1 MNSLGELVGDFAHG
15 AGPSCSFPFS
25 ARRSHWR
32 AQSAKNLGRLA
43 QERPSTATI
52 LPSVAKDTEKL
63 IRQLSLISFLM
74 ANRRPVSALEIKQE
88 VEGYS
93 SMNEDAFARRFYA
106 DRAELE
112 SLGIALKVDRPS
124 EGFLESELYALP
136 PENYYLPAIEFTDGE
151 LAALRTALHLLDGEF
166 AYAEPLR
173 LALQQVSWGRKSPLS
188 GPESAPIEMAMTASA
203 GGRELSQRL
212 AKIETAISRRK
223 TIQFSY
229 YTMERDATADRKVDP
244 YHLVFRSGQ
253 FYLIG
258 FAHERD
264 AVRVFRL
271 SRIQG
276 KVSYASKAE
285 HDFNPPGSFD
295 RHDYGSR
302 ADWQMGSK
310 AGRARIFLR
319 DRIDWLV
326 ERDYG
331 EFGAFAPAV
340 NGDSK
345 ALNDSKGSVYETDFA
360 SSRQLVAWLLGWR
373 QHAAVLD
380 PPELAAEAEERRELL
395 RARHSEDFATAKP
408 VASSAVREAE
418 RRSRSNGKAETVI
431 RPERFARLVT
441 LAGMMIDAA
450 RNDRTLLTAEVCEE
464 LGISVKELA
473 GDIDVLNVVNF
484 GGGTY
489 VLYAELQGDVI
500 DVDPEAYGDSFA
512 KPARLLPLEAKALV
526 AAIDFFGDHL
536 PQEGLDTA
544 RDKIIAA
551 LGHDPSQEGLQI
563 TIERDEPEI
572 VSAVNDAIADRA
584 VLRIKYYKENEDE
597 FTTREI
603 EPYRLARGP
612 EGWYVGCR
620 DRRRDAVRHF
630 RLDRTKEAEAT
641 GEHFEPADDVEA
653 QLSSPAQSWLS
664 EGEVTDARVA
674 RVWVSPERARWVRE
688 ERTVVEELAD
698 GALIIEMPFAG
709 TSWLVR
715 EVLKGAGD
723 MVVLEPGD
731 ARQAV
736 HAAVSS

>member
-1 MNSLGELVGDFAHG
+1 M
-15 AGPSCSFPFS
+15 
-25 ARRSHWR
+25 
-32 AQSAKNLGRLA
+32 
-43 QERPSTATI
+43 
-52 LPSVAKDTEKL
+52 AKDTEKL

-136 PENYYLPAIEFTDGE
+136 PENYYLPAIKFIDGE
-151 LAALRTALHLLDGEF
+151 LAALGTALTLLDGQF

-173 LALQQVSWGRKSPLS
+173 LALQQVSWGRRSPLS
-188 GPESAPIEMAMTASA
+188 NGNGDSAPIEMAMTASA

-223 TIQFSY
+223 TIEFSY
-229 YTMERDATADRKVDP
+229 YTMERDATADRRVDP

-258 FAHERD
+258 HSHERN

-276 KVSYASKAE
+276 KVSYATKAE
-285 HDFNPPGSFD
+285 HDFTPPDEFD
-295 RHDYGSR
+295 RRDYASR
-302 ADWQMGSK
+302 ADWQMGSTT
-310 AGRARIFLR
+310 GRAKIFLS
-319 DRIDWLV
+319 DRVDWLV

-331 EFGAFAPAV
+331 DYGEMRPAV
-340 NGDSK
+340 K
-345 ALNDSKGSVYETDFA
+345 ADGAPGRGSIFETDFS
-360 SSRQLVAWLLGWR
+360 SSRQLVAWMLGWR
-373 QHAAVLD
+373 HNAVVLD
-380 PPELAAEAEERRELL
+380 PPQLVTELEERRDVL
-395 RARHSEDFATAKP
+395 RDRHAEGFATAKP
-408 VASSAVREAE
+408 VARPAVQEAE
-418 RRSRSNGKAETVI
+418 RRSRSNGKSETVI

-441 LAGMMIDAA
+441 LAGMLIESA
-450 RNDRTLLTAEVCEE
+450 RNERRLLTAEVCRE
-464 LGISVKELA
+464 LGISEKELR

-489 VLYAELQGDVI
+489 VLYAEIVGSEI

-512 KPARLLPLEAKALV
+512 RPARLLPLEAKALI

-536 PQEGLDTA
+536 PQAGLDTA
-544 RDKIIAA
+544 RDKIVEA
-551 LGHDPSQEGLQI
+551 LGHDPSEEGLQI
-563 TIERDEPEI
+563 TIERDAPEI
-572 VSAVNDAIADRA
+572 VSAVNDAIKQRQ
-584 VLRIKYYKENEDE
+584 VLKINYYKENEDQ
-597 FTTREI
+597 FTSREI

-612 EGWYVGCR
+612 GGWYVGCR
-620 DRRRDAVRHF
+620 DRKRDAVRHF
-630 RLDRTKEAEAT
+630 RLDRTKQAEPT
-641 GEHFEPADDVEA
+641 GESFERSEDVEA
-653 QLSSPAQSWLS
+653 QLGTQHWLS
-664 EGEVTDARVA
+664 EGEVTDARISS
-674 RVWVSPERARWVRE
+674 VWVSPERARWVRE

-698 GALIIEMPFAG
+698 DALVIEMPFAG

-723 MVVLEPGD
+723 MVVLEPAD
-731 ARQAV
+731 AREAV
-736 HAAVSS
+736 LAAVSE

>member
-1 MNSLGELVGDFAHG
+1 
-15 AGPSCSFPFS
+15 
-25 ARRSHWR
+25 
-32 AQSAKNLGRLA
+32 
-43 QERPSTATI
+43 
-52 LPSVAKDTEKL
+52 VAKDTEKL

-112 SLGIALKVDRPS
+112 SLGIALKVDKPS

-136 PENYYLPAIEFTDGE
+136 PENYYLPAIEFLDGE
-151 LAALRTALHLLDGEF
+151 LAALGTALTLLDGQF

-173 LALQQVSWGRKSPLS
+173 LALQQVSWGRKSPLQN
-188 GPESAPIEMAMTASA
+188 GDSAPIEMAMTASA

-223 TIQFSY
+223 TIEFSY
-229 YTMERDATADRKVDP
+229 YTMERDATEDRKVDP
-244 YHLVFRSGQ
+244 YHLVFRSGL

-258 FAHERD
+258 HSHERD

-276 KVSYASKAE
+276 KVSYATKAE
-285 HDFNPPGSFD
+285 HDFTTPDEFD
-295 RHDYGSR
+295 RRDYASR
-302 ADWQMGSK
+302 ADWQMGSNE
-310 AGRARIFLR
+310 GRAKIFLS

-326 ERDYG
+326 EREYG
-331 EFGAFAPAV
+331 GFGEMRPVRPEDDAP
-340 NGDSK
+340 G
-345 ALNDSKGSVYETDFA
+345 KGSIFETDYS

-373 QHAAVLD
+373 KNAEVLE
-380 PPELAAEAEERRELL
+380 PSELAEEAEERRRLL
-395 RARHSEDFATAKP
+395 RERHSADFATAKP
-408 VASSAVREAE
+408 VARPAVEEAE

-441 LAGMMIDAA
+441 LAGRLIESA
-450 RNDRTLLTAEVCEE
+450 RHTEPLRVEEVCAE
-464 LGISVKELA
+464 LGIDRKELA

-489 VLYAELQGDVI
+489 VLYAEIAGDVI
-500 DVDPEAYGDSFA
+500 EVDPEAYGDSFA
-512 KPARLLPLEAKALV
+512 RPARLLPLEAKALI

-536 PQEGLDTA
+536 PQAGLDTA
-544 RDKIIAA
+544 REKIVAA
-551 LGHDPSQEGLQI
+551 LGHDPSEEGLQI

-572 VSAVNDAIADRA
+572 VSAVNDAIAA
-584 VLRIKYYKENEDE
+584 TQVLKINYYKENEDQ
-597 FTTREI
+597 FTSREI

-612 EGWYVGCR
+612 GGWYVGCR
-620 DRRRDAVRHF
+620 DRKRDAVRHF
-630 RLDRTKEAEAT
+630 RLDRTKEAERT
-641 GEHFEPADDVEA
+641 GESFERSESVEE
-653 QLSSPAQSWLS
+653 QLSGQEWLS
-664 EGEVTDARVA
+664 EGEVTDARIA
-674 RVWVSPERARWVRE
+674 GVWVSPERARWVRE

-698 GALIIEMPFAG
+698 DALIIEMPFAG
-709 TSWLVR
+709 SSWLVR

-723 MVVLEPGD
+723 MVVLEPAD
-731 ARQAV
+731 MREAV
-736 HAAVSS
+736 LAAVSD

>member
-1 MNSLGELVGDFAHG
+1 MPCKGANSAFPGRRTLC
-15 AGPSCSFPFS
+15 GPRTASIL
-25 ARRSHWR
+25 R
-32 AQSAKNLGRLA
+32 A
-43 QERPSTATI
+43 
-52 LPSVAKDTEKL
+52 VAKDTEKL

-136 PENYYLPAIEFTDGE
+136 PENYYLPAIKFVDGE
-151 LAALRTALHLLDGEF
+151 LAALGTALTLLDGQF

-173 LALQQVSWGRKSPLS
+173 LALQQVSWGRRSPLNNGS
-188 GPESAPIEMAMTASA
+188 GDSAPIEMAMTASA

-223 TIQFSY
+223 TIEFSY

-258 FAHERD
+258 HSHERD

-276 KVSYASKAE
+276 KVSYATKAE
-285 HDFNPPGSFD
+285 HDFTTPDEFD
-295 RHDYGSR
+295 RRDYASR
-302 ADWQMGSK
+302 ADWQMGSNT
-310 AGRARIFLR
+310 GRAKIFLS
-319 DRIDWLV
+319 DRVDWLV
-326 ERDYG
+326 GRDYG
-331 EFGAFAPAV
+331 DYGEMRSAVKADGAP
-340 NGDSK
+340 G
-345 ALNDSKGSVYETDFA
+345 KGSIFETEFS

-373 QHAAVLD
+373 HNAVVLD
-380 PPELAAEAEERRELL
+380 PPELVTELEERRDLL
-395 RARHSEDFATAKP
+395 RDRHEEGFATAKP
-408 VASSAVREAE
+408 VARPAVEEAE
-418 RRSRSNGKAETVI
+418 RRSRSNGKSETVI

-441 LAGMMIDAA
+441 LAGMLIESA
-450 RNDRTLLTAEVCEE
+450 RDEGRLLTAEVCQE
-464 LGISVKELA
+464 LGISEKELR

-489 VLYAELQGDVI
+489 VLYAEIVGSEI

-512 KPARLLPLEAKALV
+512 RPARLLPLEAKALI

-536 PQEGLDTA
+536 PQAGLDTA
-544 RDKIIAA
+544 RDKIVEA
-551 LGHDPSQEGLQI
+551 LGHDPSEEGLQI

-572 VSAVNDAIADRA
+572 VRAVNDAIEQRQ
-584 VLRIKYYKENEDE
+584 VLKINYYKENEDQ
-597 FTTREI
+597 FTSREI

-612 EGWYVGCR
+612 GGWYVGCR
-620 DRRRDAVRHF
+620 DRKRDAVRHF
-630 RLDRTKEAEAT
+630 RLDRTKQAEPT
-641 GEHFEPADDVEA
+641 GEGFERSEDVEA
-653 QLSSPAQSWLS
+653 QLGTQHWLS
-664 EGEVTDARVA
+664 EGEVTDARISS
-674 RVWVSPERARWVRE
+674 VWVSPDRARWVRE

-698 GALIIEMPFAG
+698 DSLVIEMPFAG

-723 MVVLEPGD
+723 MVVLEPAD
-731 ARQAV
+731 AREAV
-736 HAAVSS
+736 LAAVSE

>member
-1 MNSLGELVGDFAHG
+1 
-15 AGPSCSFPFS
+15 
-25 ARRSHWR
+25 
-32 AQSAKNLGRLA
+32 
-43 QERPSTATI
+43 
-52 LPSVAKDTEKL
+52 VAKDTEKL

-136 PENYYLPAIEFTDGE
+136 PENYYLPAIEFVDSE
-151 LAALRTALHLLDGEF
+151 LAALGTALTLLDGQF

-188 GPESAPIEMAMTASA
+188 NGNGDSAPIEMAMTASA

-223 TIQFSY
+223 TIEFNY
-229 YTMERDATADRKVDP
+229 YTMERDATEDRKVDP

-258 FAHERD
+258 RSHERD

-276 KVSYASKAE
+276 KVSYATKAE
-285 HDFNPPGSFD
+285 HDFTTPDDFD
-295 RHDYGSR
+295 RRDYASR
-302 ADWQMGSK
+302 ADWQMGAN
-310 AGRARIFLR
+310 AGRAEIFLS

-331 EFGAFAPAV
+331 QFGETRRARKADGAP
-340 NGDSK
+340 G
-345 ALNDSKGSVYETDFA
+345 KGSIYETDFS
-360 SSRQLVAWLLGWR
+360 SSRQLIAWLLGWR
-373 QHAAVLD
+373 HNAVALA
-380 PPELAAEAEERRELL
+380 PPALVAEAEERRALL
-395 RARHSEDFATAKP
+395 RQRHVEGFETAKA
-408 VASSAVREAE
+408 VARPALEEAE

-441 LAGMMIDAA
+441 LAGMLIDSA
-450 RNDRTLLTAEVCEE
+450 RNDRRLATADVCAE
-464 LGISVKELA
+464 LGISEKELR

-489 VLYAELQGDVI
+489 VLYAEIVGDEI
-500 DVDPEAYGDSFA
+500 EVDPEAYGDSFA
-512 KPARLLPLEAKALV
+512 RPARLLPLEAKALV
-526 AAIDFFGDHL
+526 AAIDFFADHL
-536 PQEGLDTA
+536 PQAGLDTA
-544 RDKIIAA
+544 RSKIVAA
-551 LGHDPSQEGLQI
+551 LGHDPSEEGLQI

-572 VSAVNDAIADRA
+572 VTAVNEATKDRR
-584 VLRIKYYKENEDE
+584 VLKINYYKENEDQ
-597 FTTREI
+597 FTSREI

-612 EGWYVGCR
+612 GGWYVGCR
-620 DRRRDAVRHF
+620 DRKRDAVRHF
-630 RLDRTKEAEAT
+630 RLDRTKQAEPT
-641 GEHFEPADDVEA
+641 GETFERSEEVEE
-653 QLSSPAQSWLS
+653 QLSGQHWLS
-664 EGEVTDARVA
+664 EGEVTDARIA

-723 MVVLEPGD
+723 MVVLEPED
-731 ARQAV
+731 AREAV
-736 HAAVSS
+736 LAAVSE

>member
-1 MNSLGELVGDFAHG
+1 M
-15 AGPSCSFPFS
+15 
-25 ARRSHWR
+25 
-32 AQSAKNLGRLA
+32 
-43 QERPSTATI
+43 
-52 LPSVAKDTEKL
+52 AKDTEKL

-136 PENYYLPAIEFTDGE
+136 PENYYLPAIEFVDSE
-151 LAALRTALHLLDGEF
+151 LAALGTALTLLDGQF

-188 GPESAPIEMAMTASA
+188 NGNGDSAPIEMAMTASA

-223 TIQFSY
+223 TIEFNY
-229 YTMERDATADRKVDP
+229 YTMERDATEDRKVDP

-258 FAHERD
+258 RSHERD

-276 KVSYASKAE
+276 KVSYATKAE
-285 HDFNPPGSFD
+285 HDFTTPDDFD
-295 RHDYGSR
+295 RRDYASR
-302 ADWQMGSK
+302 ADWQMGATES
-310 AGRARIFLR
+310 RAEIFLS
-319 DRIDWLV
+319 DRVDWLV

-331 EFGAFAPAV
+331 QFGETRPARKADGAP
-340 NGDSK
+340 G
-345 ALNDSKGSVYETDFA
+345 KGSIYATEY
-360 SSRQLVAWLLGWR
+360 SSPRQLIAWLLGWR
-373 QHAAVLD
+373 HNAVALS
-380 PPELAAEAEERRELL
+380 PPELVAEAEERRALL
-395 RARHSEDFATAKP
+395 RQRHAEGFKTAKA
-408 VASSAVREAE
+408 VARPAIEQAE
-418 RRSRSNGKAETVI
+418 RRGRANGKAETVI

-441 LAGMMIDAA
+441 LAGMLIDSA
-450 RNDRTLLTAEVCEE
+450 RNERRLSTAEVCAE
-464 LGISVKELA
+464 LGISEKELR

-489 VLYAELQGDVI
+489 VLYAEIVGDEI
-500 DVDPEAYGDSFA
+500 EVDPEAYGDSFA
-512 KPARLLPLEAKALV
+512 RPARLLPLEAKALV
-526 AAIDFFGDHL
+526 AAIDFFADHL
-536 PQEGLDTA
+536 PQAGLDTA
-544 RDKIIAA
+544 RSKIVAA
-551 LGHDPSQEGLQI
+551 LGHDPSEEGLQI

-572 VSAVNDAIADRA
+572 VTAVNEAITDTR
-584 VLRIKYYKENEDE
+584 VLKINYYKENEDQ
-597 FTTREI
+597 FTSREI

-612 EGWYVGCR
+612 GGWYVGCR
-620 DRRRDAVRHF
+620 DRKRNAVRHF
-630 RLDRTKEAEAT
+630 RLDRTKQAEPT
-641 GEHFEPADDVEA
+641 GETFERTEEVEG
-653 QLSSPAQSWLS
+653 QLATQHWLS
-664 EGEVTDARVA
+664 EGEVTDARIA
-674 RVWVSPERARWVRE
+674 SVWVSPERARWVRE

-723 MVVLEPGD
+723 MVVLEPAD
-731 ARQAV
+731 AREAV
-736 HAAVSS
+736 LAAVSE

>member
-1 MNSLGELVGDFAHG
+1 
-15 AGPSCSFPFS
+15 
-25 ARRSHWR
+25 
-32 AQSAKNLGRLA
+32 
-43 QERPSTATI
+43 
-52 LPSVAKDTEKL
+52 VAKDTEKL

-112 SLGIALKVDRPS
+112 SLGIALKVDKPS

-151 LAALRTALHLLDGEF
+151 LAALRTALALLDGQF

-173 LALQQVSWGRKSPLS
+173 LALQQVSWGRKSPLQN
-188 GPESAPIEMAMTASA
+188 GDSAPVEMAMTASA

-223 TIQFSY
+223 TIEFSY
-229 YTMERDATADRKVDP
+229 YTMERDATEDRKVDP

-253 FYLIG
+253 FYLIAH
-258 FAHERD
+258 AHERD

-276 KVSYASKAE
+276 KVSYATKAE
-285 HDFNPPGSFD
+285 HDFNPPEDFD
-295 RHDYGSR
+295 RRDYASR
-302 ADWQMGSK
+302 ADWQMGSR
-310 AGRARIFLR
+310 AGEAEIFLS

-331 EFGAFAPAV
+331 GFGELRRAETADEAP
-340 NGDSK
+340 G
-345 ALNDSKGSVYETDFA
+345 KGSVFSTDYA
-360 SSRQLVAWLLGWR
+360 SSRQLVAWLLGWGENAR
-373 QHAAVLD
+373 VLG
-380 PPELAAEAEERRELL
+380 PPELAAELDERVELL
-395 RARHSEDFATAKP
+395 RGRHAEGFAAAEP
-408 VASSAVREAE
+408 VARPAIEEAE
-418 RRSRSNGKAETVI
+418 RRGRSNGRSETVI

-441 LAGMMIDAA
+441 LAGMLIDSA
-450 RNDRTLLTAEVCEE
+450 RNDRRLLVEDVCRE
-464 LGISVKELA
+464 LGVNAKELA
-473 GDIDVLNVVNF
+473 GDLDVLNVVNF

-489 VLYAELQGDVI
+489 VLYAEISGDEI
-500 DVDPEAYGDSFA
+500 EVDPEAYGDSFA
-512 KPARLLPLEAKALV
+512 RPARLLPLEAKALV

-536 PQEGLDTA
+536 PQAGLDTA
-544 RDKIIAA
+544 REKIVAA
-551 LGHDPSQEGLQI
+551 LGHDPSEEGLQI
-563 TIERDEPEI
+563 AIERDEPEI
-572 VSAVNDAIADRA
+572 VSAVNDAIAARQ
-584 VLRIKYYKENEDE
+584 VLRINYYKENEDQ
-597 FTTREI
+597 FTSREI

-612 EGWYVGCR
+612 GGWYVGCR

-630 RLDRTKEAEAT
+630 RLDRTKEAEPT
-641 GEHFEPADDVEA
+641 GERFEPAPEIEEQLQA
-653 QLSSPAQSWLS
+653 QQWLS
-664 EGEVTDARVA
+664 EGEVADARIA

-688 ERTVVEELAD
+688 DRTVVEELAD

-723 MVVLEPGD
+723 MVVLEPAD
-731 ARQAV
+731 ARKAV
-736 HAAVSS
+736 LSAVS

>member
-1 MNSLGELVGDFAHG
+1 
-15 AGPSCSFPFS
+15 
-25 ARRSHWR
+25 
-32 AQSAKNLGRLA
+32 
-43 QERPSTATI
+43 
-52 LPSVAKDTEKL
+52 VAKDTEKL

-136 PENYYLPAIEFTDGE
+136 PENYYLPAIEFVDSE
-151 LAALRTALHLLDGEF
+151 LAALGTALTLLDGQF

-188 GPESAPIEMAMTASA
+188 NGNGDSAPIEMAMTASA

-223 TIQFSY
+223 TIEFNY
-229 YTMERDATADRKVDP
+229 YTMERDATEDRKVDP

-258 FAHERD
+258 RSHERD

-276 KVSYASKAE
+276 KVSYATKAE
-285 HDFNPPGSFD
+285 HDFTTPDDFD
-295 RHDYGSR
+295 RRDYASR
-302 ADWQMGSK
+302 ADWQMGAT
-310 AGRARIFLR
+310 AGCAEIFLR
-319 DRIDWLV
+319 DRVDWLV

-331 EFGAFAPAV
+331 SFGEIRPARKADRAP
-340 NGDSK
+340 G
-345 ALNDSKGSVYETDFA
+345 KGSVFESEY
-360 SSRQLVAWLLGWR
+360 SSPRQLIAWLLGWR
-373 QHAAVLD
+373 HNAVALA
-380 PPELAAEAEERRELL
+380 PPELVAEAEERRALL
-395 RARHSEDFATAKP
+395 RQRHAEGFETAKA
-408 VASSAVREAE
+408 VARPAIEEAE

-441 LAGMMIDAA
+441 LAGMLIESA
-450 RNDRTLLTAEVCEE
+450 RNERRLSTVDVCTE
-464 LGISVKELA
+464 LGISEKELR

-489 VLYAELQGDVI
+489 VLYAEIVGDEI
-500 DVDPEAYGDSFA
+500 EVDPEAYGDSFA
-512 KPARLLPLEAKALV
+512 RPARLLPLEAKALV
-526 AAIDFFGDHL
+526 AAIDFFADHL
-536 PQEGLDTA
+536 PQAGLDTA
-544 RDKIIAA
+544 RSKIVAA
-551 LGHDPSQEGLQI
+551 LGHDPSEEGLQI

-572 VSAVNDAIADRA
+572 VTAVNEAITDRR
-584 VLRIKYYKENEDE
+584 VLKINYYKENEDQ
-597 FTTREI
+597 FTSREI

-612 EGWYVGCR
+612 GGWYVGCR
-620 DRRRDAVRHF
+620 DRKRNAVRHF
-630 RLDRTKEAEAT
+630 RLDRTKQAEPT
-641 GEHFEPADDVEA
+641 GETFERTEEVED
-653 QLSSPAQSWLS
+653 QLATQHWLS
-664 EGEVTDARVA
+664 QGEVTDARIA
-674 RVWVSPERARWVRE
+674 SVWVSPERARWVRE

-698 GALIIEMPFAG
+698 GALVIEMPFAG

-723 MVVLEPGD
+723 MVVLEPID
-731 ARQAV
+731 AREAV
-736 HAAVSS
+736 LAAVSE

>member
-1 MNSLGELVGDFAHG
+1 M
-15 AGPSCSFPFS
+15 
-25 ARRSHWR
+25 
-32 AQSAKNLGRLA
+32 
-43 QERPSTATI
+43 
-52 LPSVAKDTEKL
+52 AKDTEKL

-112 SLGIALKVDRPS
+112 SLGIALKVDKPS

-136 PENYYLPAIEFTDGE
+136 PENYYLPAIEFSDSE
-151 LAALRTALHLLDGEF
+151 LAALGTALTLLDGQF

-173 LALQQVSWGRKSPLS
+173 LALQQVSWGRKSPLQN
-188 GPESAPIEMAMTASA
+188 GEGAPIEMAMTASA

-223 TIQFSY
+223 TIEFSY

-258 FAHERD
+258 YAHERD

-276 KVSYASKAE
+276 KVSYATKAE
-285 HDFNPPGSFD
+285 HDFTPPEEFD
-295 RHDYGSR
+295 RRDYASR
-302 ADWQMGSK
+302 ADWQMGSNE
-310 AGRARIFLR
+310 GRARIFLS
-319 DRIDWLV
+319 DRVDWLV

-331 EFGAFAPAV
+331 DYGELRPASKKDGAP
-340 NGDSK
+340 G
-345 ALNDSKGSVYETDFA
+345 KGSILETDYS

-373 QHAAVLD
+373 HNAIVLD
-380 PPELAAEAEERRELL
+380 PPELVEEVDERRELL
-395 RARHSEDFATAKP
+395 RSRHAADFETAKP
-408 VASSAVREAE
+408 VARPAVEDAE
-418 RRSRSNGKAETVI
+418 RRSRTNGKSETVI

-441 LAGMMIDAA
+441 LAGMLIDAA
-450 RNDRTLLTAEVCEE
+450 RNERRLQTAEVCAE
-464 LGISVKELA
+464 LGVSEKELR

-489 VLYAELQGDVI
+489 VLYAEIVGEEI

-512 KPARLLPLEAKALV
+512 RPARLLPLEAKALV

-536 PQEGLDTA
+536 PQAGLDTA
-544 RDKIIAA
+544 RSKIVQA
-551 LGHDPSQEGLQI
+551 LGHDPSEEGLQI

-572 VSAVNDAIADRA
+572 VGAVNDAIKSQQ
-584 VLRIKYYKENEDE
+584 VLKINYYKENEDQ
-597 FTTREI
+597 FTAREI

-612 EGWYVGCR
+612 GGWYVGCR
-620 DRRRDAVRHF
+620 DRKRDAVRHF
-630 RLDRTKEAEAT
+630 RLDRTKQAEPT
-641 GEHFEPADDVEA
+641 GESFERSEDVEA
-653 QLSSPAQSWLS
+653 QLGTQHWLS
-664 EGEVTDARVA
+664 EGEVTDARIA
-674 RVWVSPERARWVRE
+674 DVWVSPERARWVRE

-698 GALIIEMPFAG
+698 GALVIEMPFAG

-723 MVVLEPGD
+723 MVVLEPED
-731 ARQAV
+731 AREAV
-736 HAAVSS
+736 LAAVSE